1 MTLWDSRGGGAR
13 VDKRNSGPTFNTSA
27 AAAISLVPSA
37 QNIKER
43 ERELGY
49 FDRAGNWARSGKF
62 YSNGLSLSGVE
73 MGYFTLSLSLSCL
86 AVLIMISVR

>member
-27 AAAISLVPSA
+27 AAAAISLVPSS

-62 YSNGLSLSGVE
+62 YSNGLSLSLE
-73 MGYFTLSLSLSCL
+73 WKWDISLSLSLVGQFLS
-86 AVLIMISVR
+86 